1 MKKLVWLLMG
11 FLPAVL
17 FGQEEFTIKGK
28 VAGLPSS
35 AKIYIQYETEG
46 SQMIDSAKITD
57 GQFTFH
63 GIVQEPAQAYLV
75 LSREGESFRDLVYP
89 EVNIVYLSKGVIHFA
104 GEEFA
109 NYRKGTEFIQHEIAK
124 LDEIYQN
131 ASPEQQDDPAFIA
144 DLQSKA
150 TAIFAQQNT
159 FNEQFIRDN
168 PKSFITLNLID
179 ELLSPHNVK

>member
-11 FLPAVL
+11 FLPALL

-46 SQMIDSAKITD
+46 SQVIDSAKITD

-89 EVNIVYLSKGVIHFA
+89 EVNIVYLSKGVIHFEGDDFEKIQA
-104 GEEFA
+104 T
-109 NYRKGTEFIQHEIAK
+109 GTALNEVEIEKINNICSICK
-124 LDEIYQN
+124 L
-131 ASPEQQDDPAFIA
+131 
-144 DLQSKA
+144 
-150 TAIFAQQNT
+150 
-159 FNEQFIRDN
+159 
-168 PKSFITLNLID
+168 
-179 ELLSPHNVK
+179 